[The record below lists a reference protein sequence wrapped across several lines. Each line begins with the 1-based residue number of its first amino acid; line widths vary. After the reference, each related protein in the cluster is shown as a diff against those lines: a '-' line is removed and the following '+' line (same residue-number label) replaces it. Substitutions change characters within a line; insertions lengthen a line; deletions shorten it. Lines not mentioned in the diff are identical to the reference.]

1 MKDHPRTVDEI
12 AEDYRARREALLRAL
27 TEGKGDDL
35 TGPRNEEKE
44 RVRERERERE
54 RERCYECKT
63 DLELCVCVCMFLSSS
78 SFSLTFP
85 ALFSS

>member
-54 RERCYECKT
+54 SGYECKT

>member
-54 RERCYECKT
+54 RAATNVKPT
-63 DLELCVCVCMFLSSS
+63 WNCVCVCVCFFL
-78 SFSLTFP
+78 LL
-85 ALFSS
+85 LFR

>member
-54 RERCYECKT
+54 RERAATNVKPT
-63 DLELCVCVCMFLSSS
+63 WNCVCVCVCFFL
-78 SFSLTFP
+78 LL
-85 ALFSS
+85 LFR